1 MHKGQQQEERSDTH
15 AFEHSLGEMLR
26 QPARQDSESQALER
40 ALSKA
45 SRQTAAGSLFLLFA
59 RALEAVM
66 IGLSSGSAD
75 ARNRADEPSDNNEA
89 DKHDAT

>member
-1 MHKGQQQEERSDTH
+1 MGKGQQQEEQGEAQ

-26 QPARQDSESQALER
+26 QSAWQDSDNQALER

-75 ARNRADEPSDNNEA
+75 TRNRTDESLDNNEA

>member
-1 MHKGQQQEERSDTH
+1 MSTGQQQGGGDEQ

-26 QPARQDSESQALER
+26 QRSRAETEGQALER

-45 SRQTAAGSLFLLFA
+45 SRQTAAGSLFLLFV
-59 RALEAVM
+59 RAIEAVM

-75 ARNRADEPSDNNEA
+75 NRARSSDSSVNHKA
-89 DKHDAT
+89 DNHNAT